1 MKVIKI
7 ILILTLVLSMVIVF
21 SGCEADN
28 IKLPQNSDAPSRS
41 ELETDLQNTAS
52 STISSMLSPV
62 DYGEV
67 EIDEDFDYSK
77 ISNFVRIDIAEY
89 GSIFIELRPDVAPVT
104 VNNFKKLVLDG
115 FYDGLVFHR
124 VVKDFMVEGGEMDT
138 DGVIHDSQMIY
149 GEFAQNN
156 FTNNLPHVKGVIS
169 MSRKNIPDSA
179 SSGFFIV
186 CDDAPQLDSR
196 YAAFGYVVG
205 GMSVLEAIENAEV
218 GANDVPASPIVIEK
232 IIFMIEKME
241 G

>member
-21 SGCEADN
+21 SGCESDN
-28 IKLPQNSDAPSRS
+28 IKLPQNSDAPSMD
-41 ELETDLQNTAS
+41 EL
-52 STISSMLSPV
+52 LSDMAKEYPKSQHLYV
-62 DYGEV
+62 EDYGKV
-67 EIDEDFDYSK
+67 VIDEDFNFNK
-77 ISNFVRIDIAEY
+77 ISNYVRIDIAEY
-89 GSIFIELRPDVAPVT
+89 GSIYIELRPDVAPVT
-104 VNNFKKLVLDG
+104 VNNFKKLVLEG

-124 VVKDFMVEGGEMDT
+124 VVKDFMIEGGEMDA
-138 DGVIHDSQMIY
+138 DGVIHDSEMIY

-196 YAAFGYVVG
+196 YAAFGYVIDG
-205 GMSVLEAIENAEV
+205 LDVLEAIENAEV
-218 GANDVPASPIVIEK
+218 GANDAPASPIVIEK
-232 IIFMIEKME
+232 IIFMNIIVE